1 MGENGHIIFFTTPA
15 YGHILCVLPV
25 VKRLVDCGYCVDC
38 HASPAF
44 RQLIE
49 QCGANYIEYTI
60 DFTKLILS
68 DATADF
74 FALTKTLINLN
85 QNAYLTYLP
94 VMEQEQPDLI
104 LYDSMCSFA
113 KNIAYKLRCASV
125 CLVTT
130 LGFNLPV
137 FLFSNMFITSIPL
150 YIKHRTEFHLL
161 WRSERAFRR
170 EHGLAPFKMI
180 DLFMNCGDETII
192 FSPREFQP
200 FYRTFSRHVHF
211 VGTTIRNRVELLH
224 EEGISYPEY
233 DYYISLGSI
242 FTNHV
247 EQISQLF
254 ETLASREASAL
265 VVAGASGI
273 KTEWEHVTLRKRV
286 NQIDVLP
293 HCRYFINH
301 GGLNSV
307 YESIYFGIPQI
318 CLPQQEEQR
327 YVARL
332 VQKKGLGLYRK
343 KWDEKQLDELQDGI
357 RNSRIEEFQKLLHAY
372 DGTGLAVDIIEKMI
386 KEARDGVK
394 NERNGISNRGN
405 RFSGWIFDS

>member
-1 MGENGHIIFFTTPA
+1 MGENEHITFFTTPA

-60 DFTKLILS
+60 DFSQLVLS
-68 DATADF
+68 EVTADF
-74 FALTKTLINLN
+74 FALTEALITLNRK
-85 QNAYLTYLP
+85 AYLEYLP

-113 KNIAYKLRCASV
+113 KNIAYKTHNPSV

-130 LGFNLPV
+130 IGFNLPV
-137 FLFSNMFITSIPL
+137 FLFSNMFMSSIPL
-150 YIKHRTEFHLL
+150 YMKHRKEFHLL
-161 WRSERAFRR
+161 WRGERTFRR

-180 DLFMNCGDETII
+180 DLFMNCGDETVI
-192 FSPREFQP
+192 FSPKEFQP
-200 FYRTFSRHVHF
+200 FYRTFLRHVHF
-211 VGTTIRNRVELLH
+211 VGTTIRERVKLLH
-224 EEGISYPEY
+224 EEGVQYPEY

-242 FTNHV
+242 FTEHV
-247 EQISQLF
+247 EQIR
-254 ETLASREASAL
+254 TLLQELESRGASAL
-265 VVAGASGI
+265 VVTGASSLKADWKHI
-273 KTEWEHVTLRKRV
+273 TLRERV

-327 YVARL
+327 YVSYV
-332 VQKKGLGLYRK
+332 VQKRRLGIYK
-343 KWDEKQLDELQDGI
+343 KTYGEGQVYEIQDYKQ
-357 RNSRIEEFQKLLHAY
+357 NSRIEEFQKLLHAY
-372 DGTGLAVDIIEKMI
+372 DGTGMAVDIIERTI
-386 KEARDGVK
+386 RETRDGVK
-394 NERNGISNRGN
+394 NERNSISNRSN